1 MTNIDAEDTLC
12 LRKLAS
18 LGGIK
23 GPVRISTQALGE
35 MLGISQ
41 QTASRRLL
49 SLERLKMVTRTAES
63 SGQHVLIT
71 AEGEEHL
78 RREFAEYCKIFDDSS
93 ELYSMQGVVVS
104 GVGEGRYY
112 MSIYSD
118 KIQEIC
124 GFTPYP
130 GTLNV
135 KLNPQSMQIRNR
147 LESLEW
153 QIIPGFT
160 DEHRQF
166 GAVRCLKCTIGG
178 IPCAIVAPLRTHH
191 PSEIVELIS
200 SDRLRE
206 ALSAE
211 DGSAVEI
218 VIS

>member
-1 MTNIDAEDTLC
+1 
-12 LRKLAS
+12 
-18 LGGIK
+18 
-23 GPVRISTQALGE
+23 
-35 MLGISQ
+35 
-41 QTASRRLL
+41 
-49 SLERLKMVTRTAES
+49 
-63 SGQHVLIT
+63 
-71 AEGEEHL
+71 
-78 RREFAEYCKIFDDSS
+78 
-93 ELYSMQGVVVS
+93 
-104 GVGEGRYY
+104 

-200 SDRLRE
+200 GKRLRE
-206 ALSAE
+206 ALNAE